1 MFRVVLFPEVVMT
14 LIGFSRVTA
23 LAALFLLM
31 ACHGC
36 ANRSPES
43 TEMPAPAPTATAEP
57 KLKAPIEAP
66 SVPIVELTPAALAH
80 VKEVVASSGLGTAW
94 VLRLEASWSP
104 TICSPQHNMHF
115 DVDHAKADDLAV
127 DSARIKLIVL
137 KRQAEMLRG
146 TKIDFGEKNG
156 EHGFIINTPNFKD
169 KLLEKWGP
177 ILAADPLSTPK

>member
-1 MFRVVLFPEVVMT
+1 MILLRFA
-14 LIGFSRVTA
+14 RVTA
-23 LAALFLLM
+23 LGVLFLSM

-36 ANRSPES
+36 AKS
-43 TEMPAPAPTATAEP
+43 TPGSTPTPASTPTATTEP
-57 KLKAPIEAP
+57 KLKAPNDAP
-66 SVPIVELTPAALAH
+66 GPPIVELTPAALAH

-104 TICSPQHNMHF
+104 TICSPQHNMRF
-115 DVDHAKADDLAV
+115 DVVQAKPEDLAF
-127 DSARIKLIVL
+127 DSGGIKLVVL

-146 TKIDFGEKNG
+146 TQIDFGEKNG
-156 EHGFIINTPNFKD
+156 ESGFIINTPNFKD